1 MDATLGAFEP
11 LRKSWGWLLV
21 LGISLIVLGTVA
33 ISYAEIVTLTSVVF
47 FGALLAVG
55 GVIEIA
61 HAFRVRSTSGALL
74 HLAAAVLSIVAG
86 FLMMTEPLAAGLAL
100 TVLIAA
106 YFLVSGAFRIAA
118 ALSVDIPHR
127 GLAIFGGIVTLVLG
141 FLVWSEMP
149 GSALWLIGT
158 FLGIDLLFRGW
169 WAVTLALALRRGA

>member
-1 MDATLGAFEP
+1 MDVALGTTDP
-11 LRKSWGWLLV
+11 LRRSWGRLLA

-33 ISYAEIVTLTSVVF
+33 ISYAEIVTLASVVF
-47 FGALLAVG
+47 FGALLAIG

-74 HLAAAVLSIVAG
+74 HVLAAVLSIVAG
-86 FLMMTEPLAAGLAL
+86 FLMMTEPLTGSLAL
-100 TVLIAA
+100 TVLAAA

-118 ALSVDIPHR
+118 ALSVDLPHR
-127 GLAIFGGIVTLVLG
+127 GLAVFGGIVSLVLG
-141 FLVWSEMP
+141 LLVWSEMP